1 MKLKINEVIEDVRD
15 ELLCYEEGEAVV
27 DSWEKEFREWIE
39 KNKGKHKDIV
49 ADKNGVFLKI
59 KDEEE
64 IFEIADSYLEA
75 IAYGSIY
82 LCTGIHLLTDF
93 LFQCFPLFPIFIYI

>member
-39 KNKGKHKDIV
+39 KNKGKHKDI
-49 ADKNGVFLKI
+49 
-59 KDEEE
+59 EE

-75 IAYGSIY
+75 IAEGSVPKY
-82 LCTGIHLLTDF
+82 WEKF
-93 LFQCFPLFPIFIYI
+93 

>member
-1 MKLKINEVIEDVRD
+1 MKLKINEVIEDVRA
-15 ELLCYEEGEAVV
+15 ELLCYEEGVV

-75 IAYGSIY
+75 IAEGSVPKY
-82 LCTGIHLLTDF
+82 WEKF
-93 LFQCFPLFPIFIYI
+93 

>member
-1 MKLKINEVIEDVRD
+1 MKLKINELIADVKD
-15 ELLCYEEGEAVV
+15 ELLCYEECEAVV
-27 DSWEKEFREWIE
+27 DRREKEFREWIE

-64 IFEIADSYLEA
+64 IFEIADSYLDAVAEGNVKK
-75 IAYGSIY
+75 YWE
-82 LCTGIHLLTDF
+82 TF
-93 LFQCFPLFPIFIYI
+93 

>member
-27 DSWEKEFREWIE
+27 DRWEKEFLEWIE

-64 IFEIADSYLEA
+64 IFEIADSYLDA
-75 IAYGSIY
+75 IAEGNVKKYWE
-82 LCTGIHLLTDF
+82 TF
-93 LFQCFPLFPIFIYI
+93 

>member
-75 IAYGSIY
+75 IAEIFLRFLRIG
-82 LCTGIHLLTDF
+82 LCYCVEEAPLL
-93 LFQCFPLFPIFIYI
+93 Y

>member
-1 MKLKINEVIEDVRD
+1 MKLKINEVIEDVRA

-64 IFEIADSYLEA
+64 IWRRLRRVLFRNIGKNFE
-75 IAYGSIY
+75 GN
-82 LCTGIHLLTDF
+82 TDF
-93 LFQCFPLFPIFIYI
+93 LRFF